1 MAKFGFYNA
10 ASFRIELSQ
19 GGGIRFQLAELELR
33 QPEQLRQVGGHPIYN
48 IAILLFLNLAIGFST
63 VRAKMQPIALLILV
77 DIIALPAYNNNRRQ
91 QCLKIVP
98 APRYAADKWSGS
110 QILPLPGM
118 RLINGWDKNVCRASS
133 KDGALHL
140 WEVFMLDAQL
150 YFLSDQYYIDFPDD
164 KLMQNKDMIDG
175 IRRSRPCFLA
185 FPDSKNPSIYWLV
198 PISSRYEK
206 YQKIAQSKIEKYGRC
221 NTIRFGTVLG
231 RNAAFLIQ
239 NMCPVTEFY
248 LTAYIDKNKVPIR
261 LDDRIVEDV
270 TKNARE
276 VLAIARRGAKVIFPD
291 VFKLYQEL
299 EKTL

>member
-1 MAKFGFYNA
+1 MAKFSFYNA
-10 ASFRIELSQ
+10 ASFRIEL
-19 GGGIRFQLAELELR
+19 RQLGQLRNGLAKFELRHQTELR
-33 QPEQLRQVGGHPIYN
+33 QLGQHRIWNV
-48 IAILLFLNLAIGFST
+48 AILLFLNLAIGFST
-63 VRAKMQPIALLILV
+63 VRAKMQTIALLILV

-98 APRYAADKWSGS
+98 APRYAAYKWSGS

>member
-10 ASFRIELSQ
+10 ASFRIELRQ

-175 IRRSRPCFLA
+175 IRHSRPCFLA

>member
-10 ASFRIELSQ
+10 ASFRIELRQ

-48 IAILLFLNLAIGFST
+48 IAILLFLNLAIRFST
-63 VRAKMQPIALLILV
+63 VRAKMQTIALLILV

>member
-1 MAKFGFYNA
+1 MAKFDFYNA

-48 IAILLFLNLAIGFST
+48 IAILLFLNLAIRFST

-185 FPDSKNPSIYWLV
+185 FPDSKNPLIYWLV

-248 LTAYIDKNKVPIR
+248 LTAYIDKNKVPLR

>member
-1 MAKFGFYNA
+1 MA
-10 ASFRIELSQ
+10 
-19 GGGIRFQLAELELR
+19 IR
-33 QPEQLRQVGGHPIYN
+33 
-48 IAILLFLNLAIGFST
+48 FST
-63 VRAKMQPIALLILV
+63 VRAKMQTIALLILV
-77 DIIALPAYNNNRRQ
+77 DIIALPAYNNSRRQ

>member
-1 MAKFGFYNA
+1 
-10 ASFRIELSQ
+10 
-19 GGGIRFQLAELELR
+19 
-33 QPEQLRQVGGHPIYN
+33 
-48 IAILLFLNLAIGFST
+48 
-63 VRAKMQPIALLILV
+63 MQTITLLILV

-185 FPDSKNPSIYWLV
+185 FPDSKIRRSTGLSPFPPGMRSIKRSRNPKL
-198 PISSRYEK
+198 K
-206 YQKIAQSKIEKYGRC
+206 NMAAA
-221 NTIRFGTVLG
+221 TRF
-231 RNAAFLIQ
+231 A
-239 NMCPVTEFY
+239 
-248 LTAYIDKNKVPIR
+248 
-261 LDDRIVEDV
+261 
-270 TKNARE
+270 
-276 VLAIARRGAKVIFPD
+276 LALSLAGMRPS
-291 VFKLYQEL
+291 
-299 EKTL
+299 